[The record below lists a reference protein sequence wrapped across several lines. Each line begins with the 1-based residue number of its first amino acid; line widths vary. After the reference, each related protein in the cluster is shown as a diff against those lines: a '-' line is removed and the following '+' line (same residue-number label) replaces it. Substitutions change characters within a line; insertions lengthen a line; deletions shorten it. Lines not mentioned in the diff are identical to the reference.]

1 VDPIV
6 APRAVDLA
14 ADRLRDGVLSGT
26 WAAGEHLPA
35 ERDLAEALGISR
47 LTLRAAI
54 ARLEGEGLV
63 RARHGSGVVVLD
75 WRVEA
80 GVELLPWLLA
90 RGDRSLLG
98 PILALR
104 RAVAAEAVAS
114 AIERASDA
122 DLDRLQALA
131 DELQATQDLAA
142 LAEGNLAFAR
152 EMIRLTGNVPL
163 ELLFNTVAR
172 VYRSDPALS
181 RALLADDR
189 AVRHSFALIVALI
202 RTRDADRA
210 RDAVRRVLEAI
221 DVATLAR
228 LEAP

>member
-1 VDPIV
+1 MERIS

-14 ADRLRDGVLSGT
+14 CDQLREGILSGE
-26 WAAGEHLPA
+26 WGAGENLPA
-35 ERDLAEALGISR
+35 ERELAEVLGIAR

-54 ARLEGEGLV
+54 ARLEAEGLV

-104 RAVAAEAVAS
+104 RAVASEAVA
-114 AIERASDA
+114 AAVERASDA

-131 DELQATQDLAA
+131 DALSATQDLQA
-142 LAEGNLAFAR
+142 LAEGNLDFAR
-152 EMIRLTGNVPL
+152 QMIRLAGNVPL

-172 VYRSDPALS
+172 VYRSDPGLS
-181 RALLADDR
+181 AAMLADDR
-189 AVRHSFALIVALI
+189 AVRASFHAIVALV
-202 RTRDADRA
+202 RTRDAGGA
-210 RDAVRRVLEAI
+210 RDTVRRVLEAI
-221 DVATLAR
+221 DAVTLAR
-228 LEAP
+228 LEAS